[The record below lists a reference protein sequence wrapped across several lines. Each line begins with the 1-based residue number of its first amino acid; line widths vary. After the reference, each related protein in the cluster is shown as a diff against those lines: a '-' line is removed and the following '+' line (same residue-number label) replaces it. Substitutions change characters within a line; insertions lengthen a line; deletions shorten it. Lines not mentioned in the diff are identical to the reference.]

1 MSPCKCITRAYKSL
15 NRWLTKS
22 HSNAIISLNLV
33 CLMWTYMVSVGCV
46 LYRRIYYPTLLPKCQ
61 WSLGKWGVA
70 VNTGALLYS
79 TFAFFW
85 SFWPNETPV
94 TTENFNWAVVMFLA
108 TGVIAIVDWFVRA
121 RHVYRGPVVQ
131 SEGWKEK

>member
-1 MSPCKCITRAYKSL
+1 
-15 NRWLTKS
+15 
-22 HSNAIISLNLV
+22 
-33 CLMWTYMVSVGCV
+33 MWTYMVSVGCV
-46 LYRRIYYPTLLPKCQ
+46 LYRRIYFPDLLPKCQ

-85 SFWPNETPV
+85 SFWPNEVPV
-94 TTENFNWAVVMFLA
+94 TVENFNWAVVMFLA
-108 TGVIAIVDWFVRA
+108 TAIIAIFDWCVRG
-121 RHVYRGPVVQ
+121 RHVYKGPVVF